1 MDATSATRTLP
12 RPEPGARRQPQAT
25 RRDEAARDRSR
36 QACREEEAAR
46 LFLAELGRLHGPMA

>member
-12 RPEPGARRQPQAT
+12 RPETGARRPPPAPHSG
-25 RRDEAARDRSR
+25 EAALDRYR

-46 LFLAELGRLHGPMA
+46 LFLAELARLHGPMA